1 MFVLLNKAF
10 VILADDH
17 FHYYPIKTSTNSLGL
32 RFSPFWEPSH
42 VFSWNWRLIFDVSW
56 KFYYTTVY
64 IGMFLYHLPLVEKL
78 RFFSCQW
85 SLSCFVSFS
94 STVVWSEIQ
103 DSVNSPCTRV
113 PHQFKCCKLL
123 FNVCVCLP
131 CLLLLCS
138 ATKKLVTCR
147 TTEKYTYKST

>member
-78 RFFSCQW
+78 RFFP
-85 SLSCFVSFS
+85 
-94 STVVWSEIQ
+94 
-103 DSVNSPCTRV
+103 VNE
-113 PHQFKCCKLL
+113 
-123 FNVCVCLP
+123 VCLVLFP
-131 CLLLLCS
+131 FLVQWFGRKFKIPWIHLVQEFLINSSVANCYLMCVSACLACCS
-138 ATKKLVTCR
+138 SVLPQR
-147 TTEKYTYKST
+147 NW